1 MVARAAYVI
10 AVLFAV
16 ILAAAPP
23 ALAENRGPVVAVA
36 LSPAPLPEL
45 ARLFAS
51 CTGRMTAEL
60 ADRWLMGGDAEA
72 VERLRDNLADLAE
85 AATPP
90 DHEVAARALRIEA
103 RAAQADLLMIA
114 RFGAHP
120 RMRERAAETAAR
132 LVTPCRGLVV
142 P

>member
-1 MVARAAYVI
+1 MVARAAYVF
-10 AVLFAV
+10 AVLLAV

-23 ALAENRGPVVAVA
+23 ALAETRGPVVAVA
-36 LSPAPLPEL
+36 LTPAPLPEL

-51 CTGRMTAEL
+51 CTGRMSAEL
-60 ADRWLMGGDAEA
+60 ADRWLMGGDAEG
-72 VERLRDNLADLAE
+72 VERLRDRLADLAE

-90 DHEVAARALRIEA
+90 GHEVAARALRIEA

-120 RMRERAAETAAR
+120 RIRERAAQTAAR
-132 LVTPCRGLVV
+132 LLAPCRALGA